1 MTDKDVY
8 FPLPGNHMARTS
20 EEIAQAFAGF
30 PERIVE
36 LRAKRSEH
44 GLSAEEER
52 ELDLSEQVLRRSAPD
67 LLPD

>member
-52 ELDLSEQVLRRSAPD
+52 
-67 LLPD
+67 